1 MEIISMSMDSE
12 SVKEMENMM
21 ALTGIKSRSRL
32 LRMGL
37 ASLLNEYKIIEK
49 MKGQQT
55 VVFMVTHVGERQA
68 DMNKI
73 MHRFGHIIRTNM
85 HQHSER
91 GCLDILIA
99 EGNAEEIREMFA
111 SIKNMKGVGNAFCSV
126 I

>member
-37 ASLLNEYKIIEK
+37 ASLLNEY
-49 MKGQQT
+49 
-55 VVFMVTHVGERQA
+55 
-68 DMNKI
+68 KI